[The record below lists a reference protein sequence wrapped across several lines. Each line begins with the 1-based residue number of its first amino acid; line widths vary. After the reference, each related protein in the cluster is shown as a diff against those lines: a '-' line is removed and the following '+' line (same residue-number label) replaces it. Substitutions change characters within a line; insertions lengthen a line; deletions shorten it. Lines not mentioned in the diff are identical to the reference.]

1 MRHTPSRR
9 LMCAV
14 VLPVL
19 FLSSTGLRAATTE
32 KEAVAEVKAAI
43 KTALANLKVD
53 ISAKLALF
61 NTDVDALLA
70 ATTPGNADTVP
81 DALAGLVG
89 QLAADLYA
97 DSRTEANDV
106 TVAGNT
112 AFFGAG
118 ILPPK
123 GFLAGG
129 GGDLDKFRLGA
140 EKLLAGA
147 KKKVESK
154 LKKFVAAFRKIDSI
168 GYDILFAVRK
178 FPSFTGAMGNNTG
191 TAAFGTFVLVD
202 YALVCMVSGSGTGT
216 GDGDV
221 SIAGL
226 SRPSNLLSIFIST
239 TAGTATNNGVTADAG
254 GFWKTAF
261 SSVAEGNVRSIIT
274 EEGDATNPQLDIITV
289 GVPQP

>member
-1 MRHTPSRR
+1 MRQTISYR
-9 LMCAV
+9 LMCAA
-14 VLPVL
+14 VLSMA
-19 FLSSTGLRAATTE
+19 FLSTSNLRAATTE
-32 KEAVAEVKAAI
+32 KEAIAEVKAAI

-53 ISAKLALF
+53 ISAKLAVF

-97 DSRTEANDV
+97 DSRNESNDV
-106 TVAGNT
+106 TVAGNV
-112 AFFGAG
+112 AFFGANV
-118 ILPPK
+118 LPPK

-129 GGDLDKFRLGA
+129 GGDLDKFRLAA

-168 GYDILFAVRK
+168 AYDILFTVRK
-178 FPSFTGAMGNNTG
+178 FPSFTGVAGNNTS
-191 TAAFGTFVLVD
+191 TAGLGSNSGVEHAV
-202 YALVCMVSGSGTGT
+202 VCMISGSGTGT
-216 GDGDV
+216 GDGDI

-226 SRPSNLLSIFIST
+226 CRVSNLLTVSIST
-239 TAGTATNNGVTADAG
+239 TVGTSANNGVTADASG
-254 GFWKTAF
+254 LWKTAF
-261 SSVAEGNVRSIIT
+261 SNVAEGNVRVIII